1 LEEKNRNINTMNDS
15 SYFIVA
21 GIVFF
26 ASVLIIYIFRYGGK
40 KKIAIPSALTDEL
53 MGEVLEQRV
62 GFYRHLPADE
72 QQTFLKR
79 VRYFLEHT
87 KISAEKGAVVTD
99 EDKIL
104 IAASATIPL
113 FHFKLWVY
121 RNLTEVLVYPD
132 YFDERFSTANEE
144 RNVAGMVGSGALN
157 SKMILSQQAL
167 RNGFLNLSTGNTAIH
182 EFVHLIDKADG
193 EVDGV
198 PEYLIPKSLI
208 EPWIKEMHKTIREIR
223 SGESDIREYAGT
235 NEAEFFAVVSEYF
248 FKKPALLKED
258 HPKLY
263 RMLDHIYG
271 VSDEP

>member
-1 LEEKNRNINTMNDS
+1 MNDS

-21 GIVFF
+21 GLMLF

-40 KKIAIPSALTDEL
+40 KKIPIPAALTDEL
-53 MGEVLEQRV
+53 MGEILEKQVR
-62 GFYRHLPADE
+62 FYRHLPTDE
-72 QQTFLKR
+72 QQTFLTR

-99 EDKIL
+99 EDKVL

-132 YFDERFSTANEE
+132 YFDECFSTASEQ
-144 RNVAGMVGSGALN
+144 RNVAGMVGSGALS
-157 SKMILSQQAL
+157 SKMILSQEAL
-167 RNGFLNLSTGNTAIH
+167 RNGFLNMSADNTAIH

-193 EVDGV
+193 EVDGI

-223 SGESDIREYAGT
+223 AGESDIRAYAGT

-248 FKKPALLKED
+248 FKKPTLLKED

-263 RMLDHIYG
+263 RMLDQIYG
-271 VSDEP
+271 VSELS